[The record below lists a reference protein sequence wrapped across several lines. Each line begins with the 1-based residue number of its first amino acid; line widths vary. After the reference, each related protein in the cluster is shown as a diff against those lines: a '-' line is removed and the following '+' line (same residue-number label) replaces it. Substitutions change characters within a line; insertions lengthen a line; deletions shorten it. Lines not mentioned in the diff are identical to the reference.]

1 MGDVSCDILWG
12 AWSRPFLALQPIKP
26 KPAVLHV
33 VPPGRNSWDVGRF
46 RGGDRCLRAFF
57 DSIPRVVLSLFFPC
71 RVVFLCFS
79 FCYLTSFLSLMLIS
93 LLLCMALLWL
103 FVGFFF
109 LPRNQSPTEVVL
121 LAHIHQK
128 SLKYTILTAKP
139 DHFLFSCSALT
150 DRISSLVPAEV
161 VVKKPQSA

>member
-79 FCYLTSFLSLMLIS
+79 SCYLTSFL
-93 LLLCMALLWL
+93 LC
-103 FVGFFF
+103 FF
-109 LPRNQSPTEVVL
+109 LCCFALHCFGCL
-121 LAHIHQK
+121 LVFF
-128 SLKYTILTAKP
+128 P
-139 DHFLFSCSALT
+139 FLSGQAPGAA
-150 DRISSLVPAEV
+150 RAMSSLGGGGWVSHLRASCTNSKENSDTE
-161 VVKKPQSA
+161 QC

>member
-57 DSIPRVVLSLFFPC
+57 DSIPRVVFVFVLSMSCGFSLLFLLLFNIFSFFYASFSVAMPCIALHCFGYLFFFP
-71 RVVFLCFS
+71 
-79 FCYLTSFLSLMLIS
+79 
-93 LLLCMALLWL
+93 
-103 FVGFFF
+103 FVSGQAAGAA
-109 LPRNQSPTEVVL
+109 R
-121 LAHIHQK
+121 AM
-128 SLKYTILTAKP
+128 
-139 DHFLFSCSALT
+139 
-150 DRISSLVPAEV
+150 SSLGGGGWVSHLRASCTNCKENSDTE
-161 VVKKPQSA
+161 QC

>member
-79 FCYLTSFLSLMLIS
+79 FCYLTSFLSFMLLS
-93 LLLCMALLWL
+93 LLLCVALLCL
-103 FVGFFF
+103 FVGVFFPF
-109 LPRNQSPTEVVL
+109 FSGQAPGAARAMSLLGGGGWVSHLRASCTNCKENSDTE
-121 LAHIHQK
+121 Q
-128 SLKYTILTAKP
+128 
-139 DHFLFSCSALT
+139 C
-150 DRISSLVPAEV
+150 
-161 VVKKPQSA
+161 

>member
-79 FCYLTSFLSLMLIS
+79 FCYLTSFLSFMLLS
-93 LLLCMALLWL
+93 LLLCLALHCFGYL
-103 FVGFFF
+103 FFF
-109 LPRNQSPTEVVL
+109 PFVSGQAAGAAR
-121 LAHIHQK
+121 AM
-128 SLKYTILTAKP
+128 
-139 DHFLFSCSALT
+139 
-150 DRISSLVPAEV
+150 SSLGGGGWVSHLRASCTNSKENSDTE
-161 VVKKPQSA
+161 QC

>member
-33 VPPGRNSWDVGRF
+33 VPPGRNSWDGGRF

-79 FCYLTSFLSLMLIS
+79 FCYLTSFLSFMLLS
-93 LLLCMALLWL
+93 LLLCVALLCL
-103 FVGFFF
+103 FVGVFFPF
-109 LPRNQSPTEVVL
+109 
-121 LAHIHQK
+121 
-128 SLKYTILTAKP
+128 
-139 DHFLFSCSALT
+139 FSGQAPGAA
-150 DRISSLVPAEV
+150 RAMSSLGGGGWVSHLRASCTNSKENSDTE
-161 VVKKPQSA
+161 QC

>member
-57 DSIPRVVLSLFFPC
+57 DSIPRVVFVFVLSMSCGFPLLFLLLFNFFSFFYASFSVAMPCIALHCFGYLFFFP
-71 RVVFLCFS
+71 
-79 FCYLTSFLSLMLIS
+79 
-93 LLLCMALLWL
+93 
-103 FVGFFF
+103 FVSGQAAGAA
-109 LPRNQSPTEVVL
+109 R
-121 LAHIHQK
+121 AM
-128 SLKYTILTAKP
+128 
-139 DHFLFSCSALT
+139 
-150 DRISSLVPAEV
+150 SSLGGGGWVSHLRASCTNSKENSDTE
-161 VVKKPQSA
+161 QC

>member
-33 VPPGRNSWDVGRF
+33 VPPGRNSWDGGRF

-79 FCYLTSFLSLMLIS
+79 FCYLTSFLSFMLLS
-93 LLLCMALLWL
+93 LLLCVALLCL
-103 FVGFFF
+103 FVGVFFPF
-109 LPRNQSPTEVVL
+109 
-121 LAHIHQK
+121 
-128 SLKYTILTAKP
+128 
-139 DHFLFSCSALT
+139 FSGQAPGAA
-150 DRISSLVPAEV
+150 RAMSSLGGGGWVSHLGFMH
-161 VVKKPQSA
+161 Q

>member
-33 VPPGRNSWDVGRF
+33 VPPGRNSWDGGRF

-79 FCYLTSFLSLMLIS
+79 FCYLTSFLSFMLLS
-93 LLLCMALLWL
+93 LLLCVALLCL
-103 FVGFFF
+103 FVGVFFPF
-109 LPRNQSPTEVVL
+109 
-121 LAHIHQK
+121 
-128 SLKYTILTAKP
+128 
-139 DHFLFSCSALT
+139 FSGQAPGAA
-150 DRISSLVPAEV
+150 RAMSSLGGGGWVSHLRASCTNSKENSDTE
-161 VVKKPQSA
+161 QS

>member
-33 VPPGRNSWDVGRF
+33 VPPGRNSWDGGRF

-79 FCYLTSFLSLMLIS
+79 FCYLTSFLSFMLLS
-93 LLLCMALLWL
+93 LFLCIALLWL
-103 FVGFFF
+103 FGLGFFF
-109 LPRNQSPTEVVL
+109 
-121 LAHIHQK
+121 
-128 SLKYTILTAKP
+128 
-139 DHFLFSCSALT
+139 FFSFFSGQAPGAA
-150 DRISSLVPAEV
+150 RAMSSLGGGGWVSHLRASCTNSKENSDTE
-161 VVKKPQSA
+161 QC

>member
-46 RGGDRCLRAFF
+46 RGGDGCLRAFF

-79 FCYLTSFLSLMLIS
+79 FCYLTSFLSFMLLS
-93 LLLCMALLWL
+93 LLLCVALLCL
-103 FVGFFF
+103 FVGVFFPF
-109 LPRNQSPTEVVL
+109 
-121 LAHIHQK
+121 
-128 SLKYTILTAKP
+128 
-139 DHFLFSCSALT
+139 FSGQAPGAA
-150 DRISSLVPAEV
+150 RAMSSLGGGGWVSHLRASCTNSKENSDTE
-161 VVKKPQSA
+161 QS